1 MGADKWKPHSAGFQP
16 ARKRS
21 ASVCCWS
28 SAFNLQDSIPVN
40 SKSASSKGSK
50 TPSVGLIEINVM
62 EFDNF
67 LICSLKT
74 NPSQRPQETDDTWYS
89 IFPVENEEL
98 VYGTW
103 EDEVIWDSESMPSIP
118 KPKIL
123 TLDPN
128 DENIVLGIPE
138 DVDPSK
144 IPDRMAAPVKA
155 KA

>member
-1 MGADKWKPHSAGFQP
+1 M
-16 ARKRS
+16 
-21 ASVCCWS
+21 
-28 SAFNLQDSIPVN
+28 
-40 SKSASSKGSK
+40 
-50 TPSVGLIEINVM
+50 
-62 EFDNF
+62 
-67 LICSLKT
+67 
-74 NPSQRPQETDDTWYS
+74 QETDDTWYS

-103 EDEVIWDSESMPSIP
+103 EDEVIWDSESMNTIP

-144 IPDRMAAPVKA
+144 IPDRMAAPVKVCLIKITCLLSA
-155 KA
+155 ILEKNVA